1 MTIAI
6 VMLTGAVSLVAA
18 EPQRPK
24 VPENRAIASLGVAL
38 NEHAAVV
45 VVGPKVF
52 VAPASIRHQPGTLA
66 VATFSAR
73 QPTALLALSARAAK
87 VGISAMSSRDATVQF
102 RLPGAIEGDEVDGGQ
117 LISLVLTSED
127 DHALRD
133 LLSGQGLTLRDGG
146 QARKLPEFFTAV
158 LCNSTQE
165 FSRQDAAALEKID
178 SPSGVRVLRFVAG
191 SSAAVDYAAAHPDEK
206 YIVIAE
212 SAGLSVNALK
222 ALAGSNIVAVV
233 VGHYRAADVRP
244 EDFAQAAEDVKRAV
258 KAIRL
263 VSDAPVLLAVS
274 VTNEFT
280 RKMEKS
286 WPQAF
291 GDDLAGFDGWAVYNL
306 ALFPAIIEAPA
317 NPRKLVMDRLG
328 LGALGE
334 KPCVLIEFMGT
345 RYNYR
350 PADAEYIRKV
360 WRAKAPLLL
369 KAMTRQEWRGL
380 VVWSHNIDD
389 AALKA
394 EALRAVTGKR

>member
-1 MTIAI
+1 MNRMTIAI
-6 VMLTGAVSLVAA
+6 VTLSCAVSLAFAA

-24 VPENRAIASLGVAL
+24 VPEDRATALLRVAL
-38 NEHAAVV
+38 DERAAAVV
-45 VVGPKVF
+45 VGPQAF
-52 VAPASIRHQPGTLA
+52 DA
-66 VATFSAR
+66 
-73 QPTALLALSARAAK
+73 
-87 VGISAMSSRDATVQF
+87 RDAAGEF
-102 RLPGAIEGDEVDGGQ
+102 GLPGALDGDDVDGGRF
-117 LISLVLTSED
+117 IRLVLSCED
-127 DHALRD
+127 DQALCD
-133 LLSGQGLTLRDGG
+133 LLTGEGLALRDGG
-146 QARKLPEFFTAV
+146 EARKLPEFFTAV

-165 FSRQDAAALEKID
+165 FSREDAAALEKID
-178 SPSGVRVLRFVAG
+178 SPSGVRVLRFVDG

-212 SAGLSVNALK
+212 PAGLSVNALK
-222 ALAGSNIVAVV
+222 ALAGPNIVAVV

-244 EDFAQAAEDVKRAV
+244 EDYAQAAEDVKRAV

-280 RKMEKS
+280 HKTEKS

-317 NPRKLVMDRLG
+317 NPRKLVLERLG
-328 LGALGE
+328 LTAFGENGE

-369 KAMTRQEWRGL
+369 KAMTGQEWRGL
-380 VVWSHNIDD
+380 VVWSNNIDD
-389 AALKA
+389 ATLKA
-394 EALRAVTGKR
+394 EALQAVAAAQAAQKQ